1 LTEGCVRGIPAA
13 HRFEIR
19 PDFGGLFAEA
29 LVRRLLVLSAVLM
42 LSGVGCVER
51 RMTIRSN
58 PSNALVILDGQ
69 EIGFTP
75 VSVPFHYYG
84 VRQIKLVKDG
94 YETKIIN
101 QHVTPPWYQRYGV
114 DFVSEV
120 LIPWRIRDERDY
132 GLSENEYTLQ
142 PKVMVPQDQ
151 LLQRAEEVRMAAH
164 NPPPRALQ
172 RAKVDESVLPPPPA
186 FGETVLPAN
195 AVESA
200 PPPNAP

>member
-1 LTEGCVRGIPAA
+1 VG
-13 HRFEIR
+13 
-19 PDFGGLFAEA
+19 
-29 LVRRLLVLSAVLM
+29 RLLVLSAVLM
-42 LSGVGCVER
+42 FAGVGCVER

-101 QHVTPPWYQRYGV
+101 QHVTPPWYQRYGI
-114 DFVSEV
+114 DFFSEV
-120 LIPWRIRDERDY
+120 LLPWRIRDERDY
-132 GLSENEYTLQ
+132 GLNENEYALQ
-142 PKVMVPQDQ
+142 PKIMVSQDQ

-172 RAKVDESVLPPPPA
+172 RAKVDENGPAPPPA
-186 FGETVLPAN
+186 FKPKVMPAS
-195 AVESA
+195 AVQPES
-200 PPPNAP
+200 PSDR

>member
-1 LTEGCVRGIPAA
+1 VE
-13 HRFEIR
+13 
-19 PDFGGLFAEA
+19 D
-29 LVRRLLVLSAVLM
+29 LVRRLIVLSTVLA
-42 LSGVGCVER
+42 LSTTGCVER

-69 EIGFTP
+69 EVGFTP

-101 QHVTPPWYQRYGV
+101 QHVTAPWYQRFGV

-132 GLSENEYTLQ
+132 GLNENEYTLQ
-142 PKVMVPQDQ
+142 PKFMVSQDQ
-151 LLQRAEEVRMAAH
+151 LLQRAQEVRMAAQ

-172 RAKVDESVLPPPPA
+172 RAKVNESALPPAPIGA
-186 FGETVLPAN
+186 TLLPA
-195 AVESA
+195 SA
-200 PPPNAP
+200 TTPEPLSNAPQ

>member
-1 LTEGCVRGIPAA
+1 
-13 HRFEIR
+13 
-19 PDFGGLFAEA
+19 
-29 LVRRLLVLSAVLM
+29 
-42 LSGVGCVER
+42 
-51 RMTIRSN
+51 MTIRSN

-94 YETKIIN
+94 YETRIIN
-101 QHVTPPWYQRYGV
+101 QHMTAPWYQWPGV

-132 GLSENEYTLQ
+132 GLNDPEYTLE
-142 PKVMVPQDQ
+142 PKLMVPQDQ
-151 LLQRAEEVRMAAH
+151 LMQRAQEVRIAAH

-172 RAKVDESVLPPPPA
+172 RAKVNPNDGPTPPPPVVVQPTKA
-186 FGETVLPAN
+186 IEVGE
-195 AVESA
+195 
-200 PPPNAP
+200 

>member
-1 LTEGCVRGIPAA
+1 M
-13 HRFEIR
+13 
-19 PDFGGLFAEA
+19 
-29 LVRRLLVLSAVLM
+29 RRLLLITVAFTAA
-42 LSGVGCVER
+42 GCVER

-101 QHVTPPWYQRYGV
+101 QHITAPWYQKPGI

-132 GLSENEYTLQ
+132 GLSENEYKLE
-142 PKVMVPQDQ
+142 PKMLVSQDQ
-151 LLQRAEEVRMAAH
+151 LLQRAQEVRTAAH

-172 RAKVDESVLPPPPA
+172 RAKVDESEIPVPPPTTTVMPA
-186 FGETVLPAN
+186 
-195 AVESA
+195 SA
-200 PPPNAP
+200 IE

>member
-1 LTEGCVRGIPAA
+1 
-13 HRFEIR
+13 
-19 PDFGGLFAEA
+19 
-29 LVRRLLVLSAVLM
+29 VRRLIVFSVVLM
-42 LSGVGCVER
+42 IAGSGCVER

-69 EIGFTP
+69 EVGFTP

-101 QHVTPPWYQRYGV
+101 QHVTPPWYQRFGF

-120 LIPWRIRDERDY
+120 LVPWRIRDERDY
-132 GLSENEYTLQ
+132 GLGENEYTLQ
-142 PKVMVPQDQ
+142 PKFLVPQDQ
-151 LLQRAEEVRMAAH
+151 LLQRAQEVRMAAQ

-172 RAKVDESVLPPPPA
+172 RAKVDDGALPPPRPL
-186 FGETVLPAN
+186 GETILPAA
-195 AVESA
+195 AVQPDA
-200 PPPNAP
+200 P

>member
-1 LTEGCVRGIPAA
+1 M
-13 HRFEIR
+13 
-19 PDFGGLFAEA
+19 
-29 LVRRLLVLSAVLM
+29 RRLLVLSSLLALA
-42 LSGVGCVER
+42 SAGCVER

-101 QHVTPPWYQRYGV
+101 QHVTPPWYQRFGF

-132 GLSENEYTLQ
+132 GLNENEYALQ
-142 PKVMVPQDQ
+142 PKFLVPQDQ
-151 LLQRAEEVRMAAH
+151 LLQRAQEVRMAAQS
-164 NPPPRALQ
+164 PPPRALR
-172 RAKVDESVLPPPPA
+172 RAKVDESALPTSPA
-186 FGETVLPAN
+186 LGGAVLPAS
-195 AVESA
+195 AAQPESA
-200 PPPNAP
+200 LDAP

>member
-1 LTEGCVRGIPAA
+1 MVA
-13 HRFEIR
+13 
-19 PDFGGLFAEA
+19 FA
-29 LVRRLLVLSAVLM
+29 
-42 LSGVGCVER
+42 GVGCVER

-101 QHVTPPWYQRYGV
+101 QHVTPPWYQRFGV

-120 LIPWRIRDERDY
+120 LLPWRIRDERDY
-132 GLSENEYTLQ
+132 GLSENEYSLQ
-142 PKVMVPQDQ
+142 PKLMVSQDQ
-151 LLQRAEEVRMAAH
+151 LLQRAQEVRMAAH
-164 NPPPRALQ
+164 NPPPKALQ
-172 RAKVDESVLPPPPA
+172 RAKVDDNSIPTPPA
-186 FGETVLPAN
+186 FKPTVLPAG
-195 AVESA
+195 AVQPESNPDA
-200 PPPNAP
+200 P

>member
-1 LTEGCVRGIPAA
+1 
-13 HRFEIR
+13 
-19 PDFGGLFAEA
+19 
-29 LVRRLLVLSAVLM
+29 VRRLLVLSAL
-42 LSGVGCVER
+42 LSLASVGCVER

-69 EIGFTP
+69 EVGFTP

-101 QHVTPPWYQRYGV
+101 QQVTPPWYQRYGI
-114 DFVSEV
+114 DFFSEV
-120 LIPWRIRDERDY
+120 LLPWRIRDERDY
-132 GLSENEYTLQ
+132 GLNENEYALQ
-142 PKVMVPQDQ
+142 PKVLVSQDQ

-172 RAKVDESVLPPPPA
+172 RAKVDEGVLPAPPPVR
-186 FGETVLPAN
+186 GTVLPAG
-195 AVESA
+195 ATQPES
-200 PPPNAP
+200 PVDVP

>member
-1 LTEGCVRGIPAA
+1 
-13 HRFEIR
+13 
-19 PDFGGLFAEA
+19 LFAEA

-142 PKVMVPQDQ
+142 PKVMVPQDPQ
-151 LLQRAEEVRMAAH
+151 SSAASAATRQGRRERIAAAASVRRNCSSGQCRRIGAAAERTVTPTPFLHGR
-164 NPPPRALQ
+164 
-172 RAKVDESVLPPPPA
+172 SVA
-186 FGETVLPAN
+186 ITVLASPTTNHADRRPA
-195 AVESA
+195 
-200 PPPNAP
+200 

>member
-1 LTEGCVRGIPAA
+1 
-13 HRFEIR
+13 
-19 PDFGGLFAEA
+19 
-29 LVRRLLVLSAVLM
+29 VRRLLLIAVALSA
-42 LSGVGCVER
+42 VGCVER

-75 VSVPFHYYG
+75 VSVPFNYYG

-101 QHVTPPWYQRYGV
+101 QHVTAPWYQKPGI

-132 GLSENEYTLQ
+132 GLGEQEYALQ
-142 PKVMVPQDQ
+142 PKTLVSQDQ
-151 LLQRAEEVRMAAH
+151 LLQRAEEVRTAAH

-172 RAKVDESVLPPPPA
+172 RANVDESVLPPPPPLQQ
-186 FGETVLPAN
+186 GVMPVGGIE
-195 AVESA
+195 
-200 PPPNAP
+200 